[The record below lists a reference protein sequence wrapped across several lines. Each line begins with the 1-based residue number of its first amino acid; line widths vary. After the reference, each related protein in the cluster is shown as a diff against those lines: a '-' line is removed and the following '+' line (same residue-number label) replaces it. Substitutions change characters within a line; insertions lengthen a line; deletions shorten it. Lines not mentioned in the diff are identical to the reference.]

1 MFSLFSYIQSMNTD
15 TETITESTQ
24 ALEVEINRY
33 KQEQAK
39 ALEAEDKVRSEL
51 EKRLAEKE
59 EQLAYATEQNKQYTE
74 GVDQIIKKI
83 QSMFYKLQCDQ
94 IDNGKNN
101 TQQQKSKGVTVSKPD
116 NKIALLMGQKGPT
129 EANVLDYMGVIE
141 QRAIDIITMY
151 IRDHRQIDSPHSPTP
166 GPVTPMH
173 NVLQSMP
180 LFDVTNF
187 NEDDWA
193 DDDLGDGKPVDTRS
207 FKKSIAIDSRAKV
220 SKTLGN
226 TNPNKGNNNMTSPT
240 GGMSPT
246 SMF

>member
-1 MFSLFSYIQSMNTD
+1 MNTD
-15 TETITESTQ
+15 TETIIESTQ

-39 ALEAEDKVRSEL
+39 LLEAEDKVRSEL
-51 EKRLAEKE
+51 EERLAEKD
-59 EQLAYATEQNKQYTE
+59 EQLAYATEQHKQYTE

-94 IDNGKNN
+94 IDNNKNN
-101 TQQQKSKGVTVSKPD
+101 VQQQKGKGVTVSKPD
-116 NKIALLMGQKGPT
+116 NKIALLVGQKGPT
-129 EANVLDYMGVIE
+129 ESNVMEYMGVIE

-151 IRDHRQIDSPHSPTP
+151 IRDHRPIGSPSSPTP
-166 GPVTPMH
+166 GPPTPMH
-173 NVLQSMP
+173 NILNSMP

-193 DDDLGDGKPVDTRS
+193 DDDMGDGKPVDTRS

-220 SKTLGN
+220 NKVLGN
-226 TNPNKGNNNMTSPT
+226 TNPSNKANNVSSPA
-240 GGMSPT
+240 GGMSP
-246 SMF
+246 M